1 MHLIISRPE
10 MNLAAG
16 VQFIKLIWMRKI
28 LPLYFI
34 PVILVVRDGYSSVE
48 NKVKWLPPLVVNF
61 KKSC

>member
-10 MNLAAG
+10 INLEAG
-16 VQFIKLIWMRKI
+16 VQLIKVTCTRKT

-34 PVILVVRDGYSSVE
+34 LVIRVVQDRYSSVE

-61 KKSC
+61 KKPY